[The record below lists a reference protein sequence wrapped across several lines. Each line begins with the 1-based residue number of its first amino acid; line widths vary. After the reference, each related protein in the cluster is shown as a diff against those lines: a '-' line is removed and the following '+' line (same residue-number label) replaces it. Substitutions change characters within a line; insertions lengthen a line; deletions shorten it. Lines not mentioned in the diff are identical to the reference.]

1 MAVSATD
8 ADADTETAAA
18 NPDAPPAPAPASAAA
33 AAAAMDLTLIVAA
46 TRTMGIG
53 RAGTLPWT
61 GLKREMAYF
70 ARVTKRAPTPPPG
83 AVNAVNAVVMGRRTW
98 DSIPPRFRPLRGR
111 LNVVLSRSFAAAA
124 AAAGEEDGEQ
134 QSSSVIHARS
144 LPEALEY
151 LARRQAHAQSPLAR
165 VFVIGG
171 AQIYDV
177 ALALRD
183 PAVGTVRRVLL
194 TSILTDFE
202 CDTWLPSLR
211 LGEDGAE
218 ADEGFGPWR
227 RASKEQLDAWTGET
241 VPEGVQEE
249 NGTSYEFQM
258 WEREVEGTA

>member
-1 MAVSATD
+1 MAASTD
-8 ADADTETAAA
+8 AGAETAATT
-18 NPDAPPAPAPASAAA
+18 NPDAPPPVSS
-33 AAAAMDLTLIVAA
+33 AAAMDLTLIVAA

-70 ARVTKRAPTPPPG
+70 ARVTKRAPPTSPPG
-83 AVNAVNAVVMGRRTW
+83 AINAVVMGRKTW

-111 LNVVLSRSFAAAA
+111 LNVVLSRSFTAAAPA
-124 AAAGEEDGEQ
+124 AATGEEEG
-134 QSSSVIHARS
+134 QSSSSSPVVHARS

-151 LARRQAHAQSPLAR
+151 LARRRGEQTQTHRAPPPLAR
-165 VFVIGG
+165 VFVMGG
-171 AQIYDV
+171 AQIYDA

-194 TSILTDFE
+194 TSVLTDFE
-202 CDTWLPSLR
+202 
-211 LGEDGAE
+211 LGEDDGAGAE

-258 WEREVEGTA
+258 WEREVEETA